1 MKKVRFFQSIHLK
14 FVLIYV
20 LLILIAMQII
30 GVYFVRQLEK
40 ELVNNFTNSLTERV
54 GLLAYNI
61 EQELEKTRNDTS
73 PTLEEDL
80 EVVLRDFASM
90 QGISSKD
97 ILEVRV
103 IDPNRRIIGTSN
115 PNPEQIVGK
124 KINDLAVTNA
134 LLAG

>member
-124 KINDLAVTNA
+124 K
-134 LLAG
+134 